1 VKNFLKLIVLSVFI
15 GLVFTSCADARFEV
29 KELIVRINTSS
40 PITGLSISS
49 TVGELDMRG
58 EANPTIIAPDAKKS
72 FALVTPATSARL
84 VLETQNASGYIRF
97 TYDSLV
103 KGKNEAILATV
114 SEIELECII
123 ISNKSFPVF
132 RTIELALKA

>member
-1 VKNFLKLIVLSVFI
+1 MKNSLKLIVLAI
-15 GLVFTSCADARFEV
+15 LIALVFTSCADPRFEV
-29 KELIVRINTSS
+29 KELIVRNNTTS

-58 EANPTIIAPDAKKS
+58 EAAPTIIAPGAEKS
-72 FALVTPATSARL
+72 FALITPATSARL
-84 VLETQNASGYIRF
+84 ILETQNASAYVRF

-103 KGKNEAILATV
+103 NGKNEAIIATL

-123 ISNKSFPVF
+123 VLEGSNAVSISN
-132 RTIELALKA
+132 

>member
-1 VKNFLKLIVLSVFI
+1 MFI
-15 GLVFTSCADARFEV
+15 GLVFTSCADPRFEV
-29 KELIVRINTSS
+29 KELIVRNNTPS

-58 EANPTIIAPDAKKS
+58 ETNPTINAPGAEKS

-97 TYDSLV
+97 NYDSLV
-103 KGKNEAILATV
+103 NGKNEAILATV
-114 SEIELECII
+114 SEVELECII
-123 ISNKSFPVF
+123 VLEGSNAVPISN
-132 RTIELALKA
+132 